1 MSAQPL
7 TLFDQLSLFDDLP
20 RPAPVEET
28 IEETIDVVATPPMPA
43 RPPRGN
49 AGRNKAK
56 EPEASKT
63 ETVPHVDLED
73 AIKAIANGTEVEFP
87 PKAVDVATLAPTP
100 KATDGEIL
108 EPSDIPAVESEEN
121 NIQAQVE
128 AEVAIEAKAEI
139 EIQDE
144 AIVGVAKKTAKPDK
158 KAKQEAVESTEVEGT
173 NIPADWHGEKQYY
186 TIGEVADLFKV
197 KTSHIRFWTN
207 EFNLKVRTTR
217 KGDRLYTTAQIKE
230 LRAIYHLVKERG
242 FTLTGAKAKLKE
254 QNKRVVETIDLK
266 DALVQL
272 RGRLVAI
279 RKQLN

>member
-28 IEETIDVVATPPMPA
+28 IEETNDVVATPPMPA

-56 EPEASKT
+56 EVEASKT

-87 PKAVDVATLAPTP
+87 PKAVDVAALAPAP
-100 KATDGEIL
+100 KTTEGEIL

-121 NIQAQVE
+121 NIHAE
-128 AEVAIEAKAEI
+128 TEVAIETKDEI

-144 AIVGVAKKTAKPDK
+144 AIVGVANKTAKPDK

>member
-7 TLFDQLSLFDDLP
+7 TLFDQLSLFDELP

-28 IEETIDVVATPPMPA
+28 IEETKDVVATPPMPA

-56 EPEASKT
+56 EVEASKT

-87 PKAVDVATLAPTP
+87 PKAVDVATLAPAP
-100 KATDGEIL
+100 KATEGEIL
-108 EPSDIPAVESEEN
+108 EPSDIPAIESEEN
-121 NIQAQVE
+121 NIQAQT
-128 AEVAIEAKAEI
+128 KDEI

-144 AIVGVAKKTAKPDK
+144 AIVGVAKKTAKPEK